1 MEYPNSIYTGTFNGG
16 HIQGIALDKKRGIMY
31 CSYTTMLVKIDL
43 EGKFLG
49 SVINLKGHL
58 GCIDFCE
65 EDGCVYGSLEY
76 KNDAI
81 GQGIHARLGM
91 GDVEEGF
98 YIARFD
104 GEKITSGDVDASGLM
119 ETLYLKNVVEDY
131 LYTDGA
137 LRHRYGCSGIDGT
150 CFAPF
155 PGECGGKKYLSV
167 AYGIYSDLERDDNDN
182 QIILQYDLDKIK
194 GKFSSV
200 ENGVL
205 KKNELVPYERKYAVF
220 TGNTNYGVQN
230 LEYDANEKTLYL
242 SVYYGKKP
250 KYENFPLF
258 AVDMTIPATDDV
270 LEGEKVK
277 RVACRG
283 LKYYYGMT
291 GMESLDDGRFYI
303 SYDKREALGWS
314 SDLRLVKCKN
324 GEFTII

>member
-1 MEYPNSIYTGTFNGG
+1 M
-16 HIQGIALDKKRGIMY
+16 
-31 CSYTTMLVKIDL
+31 
-43 EGKFLG
+43 
-49 SVINLKGHL
+49 
-58 GCIDFCE
+58 
-65 EDGCVYGSLEY
+65 
-76 KNDAI
+76 
-81 GQGIHARLGM
+81 
-91 GDVEEGF
+91 
-98 YIARFD
+98 
-104 GEKITSGDVDASGLM
+104 
-119 ETLYLKNVVEDY
+119 
-131 LYTDGA
+131 
-137 LRHRYGCSGIDGT
+137 
-150 CFAPF
+150 
-155 PGECGGKKYLSV
+155 
-167 AYGIYSDLERDDNDN
+167 
-182 QIILQYDLDKIK
+182 
-194 GKFSSV
+194 
-200 ENGVL
+200 

-314 SDLRLVKCKN
+314 SDLRLVKCIN